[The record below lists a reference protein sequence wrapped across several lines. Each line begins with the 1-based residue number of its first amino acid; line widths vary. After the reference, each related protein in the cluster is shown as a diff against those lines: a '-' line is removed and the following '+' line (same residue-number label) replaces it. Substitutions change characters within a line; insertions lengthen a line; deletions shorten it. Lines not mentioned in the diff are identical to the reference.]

1 MITGH
6 LCKSLEIKSLFTGK
20 LLSALIH
27 SRALL
32 EAQDPTFQPEIMANA
47 AISEGVM
54 MLLLSK
60 KYEK

>member
-1 MITGH
+1 MK
-6 LCKSLEIKSLFTGK
+6 LLFTGK
-20 LLSALIH
+20 LLSTLSH
-27 SRALL
+27 SRVLIFRHLQALFD
-32 EAQDPTFQPEIMANA
+32 AQDPTFQPEIMASA